1 MPNKQNK
8 FGFGI
13 ETEHCLLNSRDFAPL
28 FHEDLTFEQL
38 LDLVD
43 SIPVADFSTDG
54 FNIKPLHQKANPYL
68 IEGYYLTDDD
78 MKPRTLLPK
87 GIEVR
92 TPIASSLNT
101 TIANLKELTERLRQ
115 QLAKVNLS
123 IASISHHPTK
133 SNFQAAPNYRRHD
146 YWQWALTAMT
156 TYGPDMNI
164 SVPESLS
171 DDIDRDQL
179 GDKINYY
186 LPSVVALS
194 FASPLYKGEL
204 WMENGK
210 SVRTFNRSLWAPL
223 HYIHTEPSLRF
234 EFKGFEMAQN
244 PDDYIAFF
252 LCCLSM
258 LLDDSLTGRASDALR
273 VDRLRRLSVEGLTRE
288 SEKER
293 AAQVLSSAEKLAYI
307 FNFDGSSLKTLW
319 RRLETCTTP
328 ADQIAHTFKTTGS
341 INETMRSLALL
352 PKRSDLVVA
361 ASPIAYV

>member
-1 MPNKQNK
+1 MQNK

-13 ETEHCLLNSRDFAPL
+13 ETEHCLLSSKDFAPL
-28 FHEDLTFEQL
+28 FHEDLTFERL

-43 SIPVADFSTDG
+43 SIPVSDFSTDG

-68 IEGYYLTDDD
+68 IEGYYLTDDE
-78 MKPRTLLPK
+78 MKPKSLLAK
-87 GIEVR
+87 GIEIR
-92 TPIASSLNT
+92 TPIAPSINT

-115 QLAKVNLS
+115 QLAKVDLS

-133 SNFQAAPNYRRHD
+133 SDFQAAPNYRRHD

-186 LPSVVALS
+186 LPSIVALS
-194 FASPLYKGEL
+194 FAAPIYNGQL
-204 WMENGK
+204 WTQDGLQGK

-244 PDDYIAFF
+244 PDDYMAFF
-252 LCCLSM
+252 LCGLSM
-258 LLDDSLTGRASDALR
+258 LLDDSLSGRASDALR
-273 VDRLRRLSVEGLTRE
+273 ISCLRRLAVEGLTLE

-293 AAQVLSSAEKLAYI
+293 ACQVLSSAEKLAYI
-307 FNFDGSSLKTLW
+307 FDFDGSSLKTLW
-319 RRLETCTTP
+319 RRLESCTTP
-328 ADQIAHTFKTTGS
+328 ADQIAKTFKSTGS
-341 INETMRSLALL
+341 INETMRSLAVM
-352 PKRSDLVVA
+352 PSRSGSVLA